1 MMNDVSQAL
10 QACLIVGLTG
20 QSGSGKTL
28 VSGVF
33 EKNGFSVIDCDR
45 VSREVTTAGS
55 ACCRDLAR
63 EFPSCFDADLSL
75 DRRKMAQIV
84 FNDPQRL
91 KRLNE
96 MIFPYITNAV
106 SEKINK
112 YTSDGSRLI
121 LLDAPTLFESGMDR
135 ICGVIVSCVAD
146 TDVRLERIISRDGIS
161 EELARSR
168 LGSQHTAEFFE
179 KRSDFVIFNNGSVR
193 QLEES
198 AERIIKKIIPRCKG
212 N

>member
-33 EKNGFSVIDCDR
+33 EKNGFSVI
-45 VSREVTTAGS
+45 S